1 MRFQFSFK
9 HMQTSDALIRHAETK
24 IGTEVA
30 KFVTKPVD
38 CHITFSV
45 DRHFHTAHCSFN
57 GGDGY
62 MFQVEHTCNDMYGSV
77 DHMVDK
83 LEVQLRRQ
91 KEKIKDHKHRKPV
104 KKNFVNSMDR
114 EFEGAEIDAQDILKY
129 EQARRKA
136 AS

>member
-9 HMQTSDALIRHAETK
+9 HMQTSEALTRHAETK
-24 IGTEVA
+24 VRTEVE

-38 CHITFSV
+38 CHITFAV
-45 DRHFHTAHCSFN
+45 DRHKHTAHCSFN

-62 MFQVEHTCNDMYGSV
+62 SFQVEHTCTDMYGSV

-91 KEKIKDHKHRKPV
+91 KEKIKDHKHRKPS
-104 KKNFVNSMDR
+104 KRGPAMTGDR
-114 EFEGAEIDAQDILKY
+114 EFESAEIDALDILKY

-136 AS
+136 AG

>member
-9 HMQTSDALIRHAETK
+9 HMQTSDSLAKHAESK
-24 IGTEVA
+24 MRTEIE
-30 KFVTKPVD
+30 KFVSKPVD

-45 DRHFHTAHCSFN
+45 DRFNHTAHCSFN

-62 MFQVEHTCNDMYGSV
+62 SFQVEHTCPDMYGSV

-91 KEKIKDHKHRKPV
+91 KEKLKDHKHRKPS
-104 KKNFVNSMDR
+104 KRSHGNSSDR
-114 EFEGAEIDAQDILKY
+114 EFENAEIDALDILKF

-136 AS
+136 AG